1 MIFGTKKSPDLR
13 SGDFFQLRSE
23 LFVHGADAVGADVLA
38 LVVDDVLR
46 VVAEDAGRLILA
58 QDDGLTIHEDLDA
71 VLLLDTERSSQLDG
85 KHDTAELVNF
95 SNNTGRFHKSVL
107 QYVWDKGKDDSKII
121 HFNNCIIPKVVKMS
135 TDSTNVHS

>member
-1 MIFGTKKSPDLR
+1 M
-13 SGDFFQLRSE
+13 LRSE

-71 VLLLDTERSSQLDG
+71 VFFLNAEGSSQLDG
-85 KHDTAELVNF
+85 EHDTAKLVNF
-95 SNNTGRFHKSVL
+95 SNNTGRFHTNTPFSL
-107 QYVWDKGKDDSKII
+107 LLPSHYVTT
-121 HFNNCIIPKVVKMS
+121 CP
-135 TDSTNVHS
+135 